1 MVKERNAQDH
11 LAQSCQQQR
20 LDVNK
25 QLQFLEKVISTSY
38 KPATKHGADH
48 AMGNKNGRC
57 TRQKVGKVRWSDQ

>member
-20 LDVNK
+20 IDVNK

-38 KPATKHGADH
+38 KPATKQVLL
-48 AMGNKNGRC
+48 MELTMPWE
-57 TRQKVGKVRWSDQ
+57 TRMEDAHVRRLAK